1 MSTSGPENEVKQG
14 DNSVSK
20 SRFVNLFRQYSVHQI
35 SSSMRSFKLKDRCKT
50 IQVHAFNPSETS
62 TSGGGGGAKVYRHH
76 QGHPT
81 INSILSDS
89 LEIVSLSAAET
100 LMPYGLPT
108 TASLEPPIDPFLKPV
123 DFVESLAE
131 LYRRVEKS
139 PDFGKFWVYLEQ
151 FSVLCNLGDPKLLRR
166 CLQSARQH
174 AVDVHSKVVLSAW
187 LRYERREDEMVGKSS
202 LDCLGR
208 IIECPKSALIHGYDP
223 DSVFAHCNCYQ
234 SPNQARDLSI
244 SDGNIFHRPE
254 EEEGEVSFLI
264 GNEVITCLRGKIAA
278 LSIPLKSMLYGNFME
293 SKNERID
300 FTFIGISVD
309 GMKAVEMFSRIGR
322 LDTCSPSIV
331 LEMLSFANRFCCEEM
346 KSCCDSYLASLVSDI
361 DDALVLIDYALEERA
376 KLLAASCLQVIL
388 RELPGYLYNSKVLNI
403 FCSAEAK
410 ERLGTVG
417 HASFLL
423 YYFLSQVAMEDNM
436 ASKITVMLLERLRE
450 CASERWQKA
459 IAFHQLGC
467 VLFKRKDYK
476 EAQCCFEAAVEV
488 GHGYS
493 AVGIARTKYKQGQ
506 RFSSYEIIDGMIST
520 YKATG
525 WMYQERSLYNLG
537 KQKILDLDDA
547 TKLDPTLSFP
557 YKYRAVAMVEE
568 NQIEAAI
575 SEINRILGF
584 KVSLDCLELRA
595 WCFIVIEDYKSA
607 IRDIRALLTLEPNYM
622 MFSGKMR
629 ADHLLELLGLHV
641 QQWSPA
647 DCWMQL
653 YDRWSS
659 VDDIGSLSVIH
670 QMLLND
676 PGKSVLRFRQSLLL
690 LRLNCQKAA
699 MRSLRLALNHSSS
712 KYERLVYE
720 GWILY
725 DTGHRKE
732 ALSKA
737 EESISLQRSF
747 EAFFLKAYALA
758 DTTLDSESSS
768 YVIQLLE
775 EALRCPS
782 DGLRKGQA
790 LNNLG
795 SIYVDCGKLDLAADC
810 YVSALEI
817 KHTRAHQGLARVYY
831 LKNDRKAA
839 YDEMTKLIEKA
850 QNKAS
855 AYEKRSEYCDRDM
868 ANSDLSMATQLD
880 PLRTYPYRYRAA
892 VLMDD
897 QRETEAVEEL
907 TRAVSFKPDLQ
918 MLNLR
923 AAFHES
929 MSDYT
934 SALQDCEAAL
944 CLDPSH
950 KDTLDLYHRTRNKAT
965 TQHKVCAS
973 FYNPASLG

>member
-50 IQVHAFNPSETS
+50 I
-62 TSGGGGGAKVYRHH
+62 

-361 DDALVLIDYALEERA
+361 DEALVLIDYALEERA
-376 KLLAASCLQVIL
+376 KLLAASCL
-388 RELPGYLYNSKVLNI
+388 
-403 FCSAEAK
+403 
-410 ERLGTVG
+410 
-417 HASFLL
+417 
-423 YYFLSQVAMEDNM
+423 QVAMEDNM

-467 VLFKRKDYK
+467 VLFERKDYK

-659 VDDIGSLSVIH
+659 VDDIGSL
-670 QMLLND
+670 
-676 PGKSVLRFRQSLLL
+676 
-690 LRLNCQKAA
+690 LNCQKAA

-795 SIYVDCGKLDLAADC
+795 SIYVDCGKLL
-810 YVSALEI
+810 I
-817 KHTRAHQGLARVYY
+817 
-831 LKNDRKAA
+831 
-839 YDEMTKLIEKA
+839 DEMTKLIEKA

-973 FYNPASLG
+973 FYNPAGPIAVISFNLETTSFTAGLCVGSERMQSFIRANSFSSSFSPYDFSVRSTISVWGFPSFKQPVTQFSRDPFPSEYGRSLPVIISNSINPKLKMQSSSSSDDGRSDGSDSPFFAAITSFQKLKSDNFAA

>member
-1 MSTSGPENEVKQG
+1 MSTSGPENEVKQP
-14 DNSVSK
+14 DSVSK
-20 SRFVNLFRQYSVHQI
+20 SRFVNLFRQYSLHHL
-35 SSSMRSFKLKDRCKT
+35 SDTMRSFKLKDRCKT
-50 IQVHAFNPSETS
+50 IQVHAFNPSDTS
-62 TSGGGGGAKVYRHH
+62 TSAAAAASASAAAKLYRHH

-89 LEIVSLSAAET
+89 LEIVSLSTAET
-100 LMPYGLPT
+100 LLPYGLPT
-108 TASLEPPIDPFLKPV
+108 TASLEPPIDPFLKPI

-139 PDFGKFWVYLEQ
+139 PYFVKSSLYLEQ
-151 FSVLCNLGDPKLLRR
+151 FSLLCNLGDPKLLRR

-187 LRYERREDEMVGKSS
+187 LRYERREDEMVGKSA
-202 LDCLGR
+202 LDCIGR
-208 IIECPKSALIHGYDP
+208 IIECPKSALVHGYDP
-223 DSVFAHCNCYQ
+223 DSVFGHCNCYQ
-234 SPNQARDLSI
+234 APNQACDLGI
-244 SDGNIFHRPE
+244 SDGNAFHSP
-254 EEEGEVSFLI
+254 EEEGEVSFCI
-264 GNEVITCLRGKIAA
+264 GNEVITCIRGKIAS
-278 LSIPLKSMLYGNFME
+278 LSIPLKAMLYGNFME
-293 SKNERID
+293 AKNERID

-322 LDTCSPSIV
+322 LESCSPSIV

-346 KSCCDSYLASLVSDI
+346 KSACDSYLASLVSDI
-361 DDALVLIDYALEERA
+361 DEALVLIDYALEERA

-403 FCSAEAK
+403 FCSAEAR
-410 ERLGTVG
+410 ERLATVG

-423 YYFLSQVAMEDNM
+423 YYFLSQVAIEDNM
-436 ASKITVMLLERLRE
+436 ASKITVMLLERLKE

-459 IAFHQLGC
+459 IALHQLGC
-467 VLFKRKDYK
+467 VLFERKDYK

-537 KQKILDLDDA
+537 RQKILDLDDA

-575 SEINRILGF
+575 SEINRIVGF

-622 MFSGKMR
+622 MFCGKMR
-629 ADHLLELLGLHV
+629 ADHLLELLGQHV

-690 LRLNCQKAA
+690 LR
-699 MRSLRLALNHSSS
+699 
-712 KYERLVYE
+712 
-720 GWILY
+720 
-725 DTGHRKE
+725 
-732 ALSKA
+732 
-737 EESISLQRSF
+737 
-747 EAFFLKAYALA
+747 
-758 DTTLDSESSS
+758 
-768 YVIQLLE
+768 
-775 EALRCPS
+775 
-782 DGLRKGQA
+782 
-790 LNNLG
+790 
-795 SIYVDCGKLDLAADC
+795 
-810 YVSALEI
+810 
-817 KHTRAHQGLARVYY
+817 
-831 LKNDRKAA
+831 
-839 YDEMTKLIEKA
+839 
-850 QNKAS
+850 
-855 AYEKRSEYCDRDM
+855 
-868 ANSDLSMATQLD
+868 
-880 PLRTYPYRYRAA
+880 
-892 VLMDD
+892 
-897 QRETEAVEEL
+897 
-907 TRAVSFKPDLQ
+907 
-918 MLNLR
+918 
-923 AAFHES
+923 
-929 MSDYT
+929 
-934 SALQDCEAAL
+934 
-944 CLDPSH
+944 
-950 KDTLDLYHRTRNKAT
+950 
-965 TQHKVCAS
+965 
-973 FYNPASLG
+973 